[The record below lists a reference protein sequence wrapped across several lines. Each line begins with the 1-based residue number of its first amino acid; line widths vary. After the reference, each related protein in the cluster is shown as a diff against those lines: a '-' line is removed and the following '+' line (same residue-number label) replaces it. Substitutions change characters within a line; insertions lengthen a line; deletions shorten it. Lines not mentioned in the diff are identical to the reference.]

1 MGVFEDNLRKAQL
14 WRQQA
19 DAQTRLGN
27 AETNLATAQENAN
40 QGFDLGKTLAD
51 IGKSV
56 TSGAKGLWDMV
67 AGGVNEI
74 GAGIQNTAW
83 GNDTRKTMKDDSAK
97 RNEIAKK
104 YGYASYADASNDD
117 NASKEFWDEIRET
130 SQNTMD
136 KLNKTKEA
144 VTNSDTYKN
153 LQEMSQ
159 NKMAADAIRAE
170 NFLADVLLAATGGAA
185 GSNPVVNG
193 IQGAL
198 NGLADELENSEGLVF
213 DPLGGNFSA
222 GNLDGEKV
230 AKSMASN
237 AVGSMAGSAVGSGL
251 GKLKGGNALSKIAG
265 SNVGRGSLASGASSA
280 VTAGAQTA
288 LDGGSLDQVLSNA
301 ANAGGQGMLFG
312 GLMAGGMGLANKG
325 YNKFSD
331 MINKET
337 TPNTLKANKTAKTTV
352 DVIEDIAGE
361 KATGWGE
368 KDMTG
373 SVKKKNALQK
383 IGSTLQDTGQ
393 KTEDSAIIGKLKGN
407 LADEVAAKNSVQR
420 LREIGF
426 EPSDYEQAANL
437 SEVANKWYSD
447 QVKKSKVT
455 LDMPDT
461 YKLADDAAYF
471 RQMDADQA
479 AKLKSDITKRL
490 DAVRKTGGGLATFD
504 AEGLERVARDL
515 GQDAEKMT
523 TTNYGGSKKRISN
536 LDAKTEAYANALK
549 DIRAQLRSKVDDMTD
564 YDATTFRKV
573 LKDAGATDKQI
584 EYLADAKSMAQ
595 VKRNTSLLEDARNM
609 YRQSKSSP
617 LKRGANADNSTSL
630 TRQVANASG
639 AGGLLNTAL
648 EPVGKVI
655 GKAEKGIGKVI
666 SNAGDALAG
675 KKIDGGAIGAKLG
688 NMADKFAN
696 SAINTDNLANST
708 AGDIIGALTAGTQR
722 GAIRQNALNEAENAS
737 QNIENQ
743 RALDN
748 AMSEYQAAKNNYDT
762 TMAQAIQPS
771 QADSQLNAQ
780 LVVIQDAMNR
790 AIAAGDLSSYSE
802 LVKLYKN
809 AYEVYQL
816 QNELNGLGNAKLTTK
831 QQSALDEANN
841 SLSMVDQLEQA
852 FNNAG
857 GGKGFIGGNLAEFGN
872 WATGGNANAAL
883 STYDSLKQSLG
894 TSIVKNVVNLGGTE
908 ADAQRYLAMLPSST
922 DTAEQASQKLEQLR
936 LMLNNMKK
944 NIGSTY

>member
-1 MGVFEDNLRKAQL
+1 MGILEDDALK
-14 WRQQA
+14 RQQINA
-19 DAQTRLGN
+19 RLAATN
-27 AETNLATAQENAN
+27 RLNTAETNLATAQENAN

-51 IGKSV
+51 FGKSV
-56 TSGAKGLWDMV
+56 TSGAKSLWNML
-67 AGGVNEI
+67 AGGANEVL
-74 GAGIQNTAW
+74 GGIQNIAW
-83 GNDTRKTMKDDSAK
+83 GNETRKTMDDDKAK
-97 RNEIAKK
+97 RNEIAKR
-104 YGYASYADASNDD
+104 YGYASYSDALDD
-117 NASKEFWDEIRET
+117 NNASQEFWDEIGKT

-136 KLNKTKEA
+136 KLNKTKENY
-144 VTNSDTYKN
+144 TNSDIYKN
-153 LQEMSQ
+153 LQEMNQ
-159 NKMAADAIRAE
+159 NKLGADAIRAE
-170 NFLADVLLAATGGAA
+170 NFLADVLLAGKGL

-193 IQGAL
+193 IQGSL
-198 NGLADELENSEGLVF
+198 SGLADELESSEGLVF
-213 DPLGGNFSA
+213 DPLGGNYST

-237 AVGSMAGSAVGSGL
+237 AAGSMIGSAVGNKL
-251 GKLKGGNALSKIAG
+251 GKVAGKGVVGKVIG

-280 VTAGAQTA
+280 VTAGTRTA
-288 LDGGSLDQVLSNA
+288 LDGGSLEQVLGNA
-301 ANAGGQGMLFG
+301 ADAGKQGMLFG
-312 GLMAGGMGLANKG
+312 GLMAGGTGLINKG
-325 YNKFSD
+325 YNKISD

-337 TPNTLKANKTAKTTV
+337 TPNTLNANKITKTTASII
-352 DVIEDIAGE
+352 DDTTGE

-383 IGSTLQDTGQ
+383 IGNTLQDTGQ

-407 LADEVAAKNSVQR
+407 LADEVSAKNSVQR

-447 QVKKSKVT
+447 QVKNSKVA

-461 YKLADDAAYF
+461 YKLADDAAYY
-471 RQMDADQA
+471 RQLDVDQA

-549 DIRAQLRSKVDDMTD
+549 DIQSELRSKVDDMTD
-564 YDATTFRKV
+564 YDPVAFRKV

-584 EYLADAKSMAQ
+584 DYLADAKSMAQ

-609 YRQSKSSP
+609 NRQSKSSP
-617 LKRGANADNSTSL
+617 FKRGANADNSVSL
-630 TRQVANASG
+630 TKQVANASG
-639 AGGLLNTAL
+639 ASGLLNTAL
-648 EPVGKVI
+648 EPIGKVI

-708 AGDIIGALTAGTQR
+708 AGDIVGALTAGTQR

-748 AMSEYQAAKNNYDT
+748 AMSEYQVAKNNYDT

-816 QNELNGLGNAKLTTK
+816 QNELNGLGSAKLTTK

-857 GGKGFIGGNLAEFGN
+857 GGKGFIGGNLSEFGN

-883 STYDSLKQSLG
+883 STYNSLKQSLG